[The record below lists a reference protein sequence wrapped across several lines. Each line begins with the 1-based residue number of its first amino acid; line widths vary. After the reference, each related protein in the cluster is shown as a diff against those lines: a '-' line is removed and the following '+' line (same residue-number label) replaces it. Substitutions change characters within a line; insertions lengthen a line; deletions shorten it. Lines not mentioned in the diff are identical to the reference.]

1 MNHLE
6 NTTYIKHL
14 RRAWSVSATLL
25 VSAIVGIV
33 HGVLPFVFKTYVSS
47 RIEGLNKK
55 FTAE

>member
-14 RRAWSVSATLL
+14 RLAWGISATLL

-33 HGVLPFVFKTYVSS
+33 HGALPFVFKTYVSS
-47 RIEGLNKK
+47 RIEGLNKE

>member
-1 MNHLE
+1 MKHLE

-14 RRAWSVSATLL
+14 RRAWSVSVILL

-47 RIEGLNKK
+47 RIEGLNKE

>member
-14 RRAWSVSATLL
+14 RLAWGISVTLL

-33 HGVLPFVFKTYVSS
+33 HGVLPFVFKTYISGKVRS
-47 RIEGLNKK
+47 L
-55 FTAE
+55 AETLE